1 MGRGRRIGLI
11 VLALIAVVYVPT
23 VFIREQPPVVDWTG
37 EIIPIIVPAVTAAI
51 CGFASRRRFGRERVV
66 WALFATGAGA
76 WAAGDV
82 AYTVLS
88 RTGNSPGPFS
98 MADVGYL
105 ALIFTWLAAIL
116 LHPSI
121 ARRGLDLAA
130 ACVEALTV
138 LALSG
143 TAVVAF
149 VLLPVNH
156 AALERMDEA
165 VLLAYP
171 FGDLL
176 LIAAFAFLLARSWL
190 HLRSPSGLI
199 GLSVVFLL
207 IADSAFA
214 RLDAV
219 GSYETGSP
227 TDLFWIGAFL
237 AVALAASQDAR
248 LTDSVDAGADTAEQ
262 VSIIGTFATA
272 ALVLVA
278 VFQQNR
284 AVLVTGTIIAAFL
297 IVVRRLLF
305 VYQNQRLMRRLS
317 EHAALS
323 QDAARAKEA
332 FVVEAS
338 HQLRTPLTSIRVR
351 LDEMNVIGLDDP
363 LASEYLDEL
372 SVEVDRLR
380 RLAERLLT
388 LASVEVVR
396 PKQPRDVMSVVA
408 EAADRLAQRAR
419 LAQVNLEVYPLDDRA
434 VVVAAPGALEES
446 LSNLIDNALKYSP
459 KGGTVTIGVTPNE
472 MAYEIWVEDDGPGI
486 DEDLAERLFEPFY
499 RVASQKPGYG
509 LGLAIVKRICDSEN
523 VQVSLALRPQGG
535 TRALM
540 RWPRSAQEEASLV

>member
-1 MGRGRRIGLI
+1 LGQARRAGLI
-11 VLALIAVVYVPT
+11 VLGLLTLAYAPT
-23 VFIREQPPVVDWTG
+23 VFIGDQGPVVDWVG
-37 EIIPIIVPAVTAAI
+37 EIVPIVVPAIAALL
-51 CGFASRRRFGRERVV
+51 CGMAARRRFGRERVV
-66 WALFATGAGA
+66 WVLLATGAAA

-98 MADVGYL
+98 IADVGYL
-105 ALIFTWLAAIL
+105 ALIFTWLTAIL

-121 ARRGLDLAA
+121 PRRGLELSA

-149 VLLPVNH
+149 VLLPVHGAELAQIN
-156 AALERMDEA
+156 ET

-214 RLDAV
+214 RLEAL
-219 GSYETGSP
+219 GSYETGTP
-227 TDLFWIGAFL
+227 TDLFWIAGFL
-237 AVALAASQDAR
+237 AVAIAAVLDVP
-248 LTDSVDAGADTAEQ
+248 LTESVDVRSQSTEQ
-262 VSIIGTFATA
+262 VSIIGTLATA

-278 VFQQNR
+278 VFQR
-284 AVLVTGTIIAAFL
+284 DHEVLVAGTTMAAVL

-305 VYQNQRLMRRLS
+305 VFQNKRLMQS
-317 EHAALS
+317 VSDHASMS
-323 QDAARAKEA
+323 QEAARAKEA

-396 PKQPRDVMSVVA
+396 PKQPRDVMAVVH

-419 LAQVNLEVYPLDDRA
+419 LAQVNLEIYPLEERA

-459 KGGTVTIGVTPNE
+459 KGGTVMIGVTPNE
-472 MAYEIWVEDDGPGI
+472 MVYEIWVEDDGPGI

-523 VQVSLALRPQGG
+523 VQVGLSLRPQGG

-540 RWPRSAQEEASLV
+540 RWPRSALGDATLV

>member
-1 MGRGRRIGLI
+1 LGQARRAGLI
-11 VLALIAVVYVPT
+11 VLGLLTLAYAPT
-23 VFIREQPPVVDWTG
+23 VFIGDQGPVVDWVG
-37 EIIPIIVPAVTAAI
+37 EIVPIVVPAIAALL
-51 CGFASRRRFGRERVV
+51 CGMAARRRFGRERVV
-66 WALFATGAGA
+66 WVLLATGAAA

-98 MADVGYL
+98 IADVGYL
-105 ALIFTWLAAIL
+105 ALIFTWLTAIL

-121 ARRGLDLAA
+121 PRRGLELSA

-149 VLLPVNH
+149 VLLPVHGAELAQIN
-156 AALERMDEA
+156 ET

-214 RLDAV
+214 RLEAL
-219 GSYETGSP
+219 GSYETGTP
-227 TDLFWIGAFL
+227 TDLFWIAAFL
-237 AVALAASQDAR
+237 AVAIAAVLDVP
-248 LTDSVDAGADTAEQ
+248 LTESVDVRSQSTEQ
-262 VSIIGTFATA
+262 VSIIGTLATA

-278 VFQQNR
+278 VFQR
-284 AVLVTGTIIAAFL
+284 DHEVLVAGTTMAAVL

-305 VYQNQRLMRRLS
+305 VFQNKRLMQS
-317 EHAALS
+317 VSDHASMS
-323 QDAARAKEA
+323 QEAARAKEA

-396 PKQPRDVMSVVA
+396 PKQPRDVMAVVH

-419 LAQVNLEVYPLDDRA
+419 LAQVNLEIYPLEERA

-459 KGGTVTIGVTPNE
+459 KGGTVMIGVTPNE
-472 MAYEIWVEDDGPGI
+472 MVYEIWVEDDGPGI

-523 VQVSLALRPQGG
+523 VQVGLSLRPQGG

-540 RWPRSAQEEASLV
+540 RWPRSALGDATLV

>member
-1 MGRGRRIGLI
+1 MGKAHRAG
-11 VLALIAVVYVPT
+11 LIAVGSFTLAYVPT
-23 VFIREQPPVVDWTG
+23 VFIRRQSPIVDWTG
-37 EIIPIIVPAVTAAI
+37 EIVPIVVPGIAALL
-51 CGFASRRRFGRERVV
+51 CGLASRRGVGRERVV
-66 WALFATGAGA
+66 WALFATGAAA
-76 WAAGDV
+76 WAAGDI

-98 MADVGYL
+98 MADTGYL

-116 LHPSI
+116 LHPSV

-138 LALSG
+138 LAVSG
-143 TAVVAF
+143 TAAVAF
-149 VLLPVNH
+149 VLLPVN
-156 AALERMDEA
+156 AVSLSRMDEA

-176 LIAAFAFLLARSWL
+176 LMAAFAFMLARSWL

-219 GSYETGSP
+219 GRYETGSP
-227 TDLFWIGAFL
+227 TDLFWIAAFV
-237 AVALAASQDAR
+237 AIALAATRNTR
-248 LTDSVDAGADTAEQ
+248 LTDSVDASAVTAEH
-262 VSIIGTFATA
+262 VSIIGTLATA

-284 AVLVTGTIIAAFL
+284 SVLVAGTMMAAAL
-297 IVVRRLLF
+297 IVVRRLLLVF
-305 VYQNQRLMRRLS
+305 QNRRLLRS
-317 EHAALS
+317 VNEHASMS
-323 QDAARAKEA
+323 QNAARAKEA

-363 LASEYLDEL
+363 LASEYVDEL
-372 SVEVDRLR
+372 SIEVDRLR

-396 PKQPRDVMSVVA
+396 PKQPRDVMAVVR

-419 LAQVNLEVYPLDDRA
+419 LAQVNLEIFPLDDRA

-472 MAYEIWVEDDGPGI
+472 MVYEVWVEDDGPGI

-509 LGLAIVKRICDSEN
+509 LGLAIVKRVCDSEG
-523 VQVSLALRPQGG
+523 VQVSLSVRPQGG
-535 TRALM
+535 TRAVM
-540 RWPRSAQEEASLV
+540 RWPRSAVGDATLV